1 MPARNDLSAPRPAA
15 PFRRV
20 GPFWGPA
27 PKPVVLR
34 FAADFTPPPHPAGMA
49 MAYFHDRLPQV
60 IPGSE
65 ARIYYAGALYTIPE
79 AFEAM
84 RQGNLEM
91 TWMQMGKAAPVDPW
105 MMTVVGPGVLTT
117 VGAVENFEKTKT
129 YQMLV
134 DRLAKNQA
142 IKVFGTG
149 HMSFGMGVGGK
160 KRYLKPADFSGRKVR
175 SMGPVE
181 NPSLASWKANPVVM
195 AFGEVPT
202 ALESGVIDG
211 LMTSIGGW
219 LSVRE
224 QAPFY
229 TTGGAGAFTGDY
241 YMVSA
246 SRRWW
251 DRLTPATQK
260 ALEGLIA
267 ETIQVQKEYNWCVD
281 KLTYDKYGTKDPSKP
296 GVYWMTPAGGHRDD
310 ERGGRRDEP
319 LREEQ
324 DAAGSEPVGRHV
336 RQGRPRAFEAEPARL
351 VLDREGRLLEAR
363 LEDRHQV
370 ARREP
375 GAAHGEGIR
384 NLARVPGPVPGARRR
399 APAARLHAA
408 RAARGGAA
416 LRIRRVFRVA
426 AGRGHVLHPERR
438 LSLLRHLAAAR
449 RASQR
454 QPAVRRSLR
463 CSARADCARSR

>member
-1 MPARNDLSAPRPAA
+1 MNRIQTRSGLVAA
-15 PFRRV
+15 TAVAAFFATV
-20 GPFWGPA
+20 GVPDRAAHAQPA
-27 PKPVVLR
+27 PKPIVLR

-91 TWMQMGKAAPVDPW
+91 AWMQMGKAAPVDPW
-105 MMTVVGPGVLTT
+105 MMTVVGPGVMTT
-117 VGAVENFEKTKT
+117 VGAVENLEKTKT

-134 DRLAKNQA
+134 ERLAKNQA

-149 HMSFGMGVGGK
+149 QMSFGMGVGGK
-160 KRYLKPADFSGRKVR
+160 KRYLTPADFGGRKVR

-181 NPSLASWKANPVVM
+181 NPSLSAWKANPVVM
-195 AFGEVPT
+195 SFGEVPT

-241 YMVSA
+241 YMVAA

-251 DRLTPATQK
+251 DRLPPATQK
-260 ALEGLIA
+260 AVEGLIM
-267 ETIQVQKEYNWCVD
+267 ETIKVQKEYNWCVD
-281 KLTYDKYGTKDPSKP
+281 KLTYEKYGTKDPSKP
-296 GVYWMTPAGGHRDD
+296 GVYWMSAQEVTAMTSAVGTATSDYVKSKVPA
-310 ERGGRRDEP
+310 
-319 LREEQ
+319 
-324 DAAGSEPVGRHV
+324 DAKPWVDTFV
-336 RQGRPRAFEAEPARL
+336 K
-351 VLDREGRLLEAR
+351 EGRELAK
-363 LEDRHQV
+363 QNP
-370 ARREP
+370 P
-375 GAAHGEGIR
+375 GSSWIEK
-384 NLARVPGPVPGARRR
+384 VDCSK
-399 APAARLHAA
+399 HASK
-408 RAARGGAA
+408 
-416 LRIRRVFRVA
+416 IIIK
-426 AGRGHVLHPERR
+426 
-438 LSLLRHLAAAR
+438 
-449 RASQR
+449 
-454 QPAVRRSLR
+454 
-463 CSARADCARSR
+463 

>member
-1 MPARNDLSAPRPAA
+1 MNRDHSQIRSVKTAAAVLVAAFAAFCMTAPDTSRAQDKP
-15 PFRRV
+15 RR
-20 GPFWGPA
+20 
-27 PKPVVLR
+27 VVLR

-49 MAYFHDRLPQV
+49 LAYFHDRLPQV

-91 TWMQMGKAAPVDPW
+91 AWMQMGKAAPVDPW
-105 MMTVVGPGVLTT
+105 MMTVVGPGVMTT

-134 DRLAKNQA
+134 ERLAKNQA

-149 HMSFGMGVGGK
+149 QMSFGMGVGGK
-160 KRYLKPADFSGRKVR
+160 KRYLTPADFSGRKVR

-181 NPSLASWKANPVVM
+181 NPSLSSWKANPVVM
-195 AFGEVPT
+195 SFGEVPT

-224 QAPFY
+224 QAPYY

-241 YMVSA
+241 YMVAA

-260 ALEGLIA
+260 AVEGLVL
-267 ETIQVQKEYNWCVD
+267 ETIKVQKEYNWCVD
-281 KLTYDKYGTKDPSKP
+281 KLTYAKYGTKDPSKP
-296 GVYWMTPAGGHRDD
+296 GVYWMSPQEVTAMTSAVGSATSDFVKSKLPA
-310 ERGGRRDEP
+310 
-319 LREEQ
+319 
-324 DAAGSEPVGRHV
+324 DA
-336 RQGRPRAFEAEPARL
+336 RPWVDTF
-351 VLDREGRLLEAR
+351 VKEGRELAK
-363 LEDRHQV
+363 QNP
-370 ARREP
+370 P
-375 GAAHGEGIR
+375 GSSWIEK
-384 NLARVPGPVPGARRR
+384 VDCSK
-399 APAARLHAA
+399 HASK
-408 RAARGGAA
+408 
-416 LRIRRVFRVA
+416 IVIK
-426 AGRGHVLHPERR
+426 
-438 LSLLRHLAAAR
+438 
-449 RASQR
+449 
-454 QPAVRRSLR
+454 
-463 CSARADCARSR
+463 